1 MKLYIEGDIGRY
13 YVQTLCLI
21 FFPGAGFS
29 EREEETA
36 ESDAVRLTL
45 REDAQSY
52 TAEAIMRHGGE
63 QRSASA
69 RELRDGIDSDERI
82 KKRAVG
88 RAIFEA
94 GAELFGIRPEWG
106 ILTGV
111 RPAKLAE
118 QLAESARAK
127 GFDGAREAERILT
140 GDYLAAPEKAH
151 LLTEVARNNSALR
164 GRIGS
169 GGCSVYI
176 SIPFCPTRC
185 AYCSF
190 VSYSTPRLLSLI
202 PDYLERLCSDI
213 RALGR
218 LLPRIG
224 RRVDTVYIGGGT
236 PTTLSGEQLD
246 RLLGCI
252 GENID
257 LSRLREFT
265 LEAGRPDTITDDKLR
280 AAKRGG
286 VTRVSINPQTTND
299 EVLRSIGRSHTAEE
313 FFRAYES
320 AAAQSFDCIN
330 TDLIAG
336 LPGERGDSFV
346 RSFDEVSAL
355 SPENI
360 TVHTFCVKRAA
371 ELAERGGCYS
381 RTGEDAGRGVAY
393 SQRRCAE
400 LGYEPYYMYK
410 QKNAVGGYENVGFS
424 KPGKE
429 GIYNI
434 LIMDEIHSIFALG
447 AGAVTKLVSRSGG
460 DMQRLFM
467 PKYPY
472 EYLAASPEESERTL
486 AEAAESFYRDRF
498 DDIE

>member
-169 GGCSVYI
+169 DGCSVYI

-236 PTTLSGEQLD
+236 PTTLSGAARPSA
-246 RLLGCI
+246 RLH
-252 GENID
+252 
-257 LSRLREFT
+257 R
-265 LEAGRPDTITDDKLR
+265 
-280 AAKRGG
+280 
-286 VTRVSINPQTTND
+286 
-299 EVLRSIGRSHTAEE
+299 
-313 FFRAYES
+313 
-320 AAAQSFDCIN
+320 
-330 TDLIAG
+330 
-336 LPGERGDSFV
+336 
-346 RSFDEVSAL
+346 
-355 SPENI
+355 
-360 TVHTFCVKRAA
+360 
-371 ELAERGGCYS
+371 
-381 RTGEDAGRGVAY
+381 
-393 SQRRCAE
+393 
-400 LGYEPYYMYK
+400 
-410 QKNAVGGYENVGFS
+410 
-424 KPGKE
+424 
-429 GIYNI
+429 
-434 LIMDEIHSIFALG
+434 
-447 AGAVTKLVSRSGG
+447 
-460 DMQRLFM
+460 
-467 PKYPY
+467 
-472 EYLAASPEESERTL
+472 
-486 AEAAESFYRDRF
+486 
-498 DDIE
+498 

>member
-1 MKLYIEGDIGRY
+1 M
-13 YVQTLCLI
+13 
-21 FFPGAGFS
+21 
-29 EREEETA
+29 
-36 ESDAVRLTL
+36 
-45 REDAQSY
+45 
-52 TAEAIMRHGGE
+52 
-63 QRSASA
+63 
-69 RELRDGIDSDERI
+69 
-82 KKRAVG
+82 
-88 RAIFEA
+88 
-94 GAELFGIRPEWG
+94 
-106 ILTGV
+106 
-111 RPAKLAE
+111 
-118 QLAESARAK
+118 
-127 GFDGAREAERILT
+127 
-140 GDYLAAPEKAH
+140 
-151 LLTEVARNNSALR
+151 
-164 GRIGS
+164 
-169 GGCSVYI
+169 
-176 SIPFCPTRC
+176 
-185 AYCSF
+185 
-190 VSYSTPRLLSLI
+190 
-202 PDYLERLCSDI
+202 
-213 RALGR
+213 
-218 LLPRIG
+218 
-224 RRVDTVYIGGGT
+224 
-236 PTTLSGEQLD
+236 
-246 RLLGCI
+246 
-252 GENID
+252 
-257 LSRLREFT
+257 
-265 LEAGRPDTITDDKLR
+265 
-280 AAKRGG
+280 
-286 VTRVSINPQTTND
+286 TRVSINPQTTND

-336 LPGERGDSFV
+336 LPGERGDSFI

-472 EYLAASPEESERTL
+472 EYLAASPDESERTL